1 MAFIRSFPEKQD
13 LTQPAESKTRDFSD
27 EDDLQP
33 LTEEDLR
40 QYPIELRSYM
50 VSERFQKIREIEARK
65 EVLRDIIQLQYK
77 AKNGERAVQKAIT
90 EQDKV
95 TRELLAQ
102 SEGKK
107 VEKGPVKKSTA
118 ISQAPKEIRRDTNDI
133 ELEKVKL
140 KVERTQK
147 NLAENSQ
154 LVKSSSAP
162 KTLQGKRKA
171 SEPETPLTVNS
182 SNSKIIDLSKSTST
196 PMPKKVD
203 VEPPLKKS
211 KTNSGA
217 AVVTSTTTATT
228 TKKKSGKKICDG
240 CEKVEEPQLHAQ
252 RYPKDGKAYC
262 YACHIYKNNCCSN
275 KPATGGRPCYQ
286 QCEDEGTRLCS
297 KHKYTS
303 GTSEIIF
310 DKDSMEE

>member
-1 MAFIRSFPEKQD
+1 
-13 LTQPAESKTRDFSD
+13 
-27 EDDLQP
+27 
-33 LTEEDLR
+33 
-40 QYPIELRSYM
+40 
-50 VSERFQKIREIEARK
+50 
-65 EVLRDIIQLQYK
+65 VLRDIIHLQYK

-162 KTLQGKRKA
+162 KSLQGKRKA

-182 SNSKIIDLSKSTST
+182 SSNNKIIDLSTST
-196 PMPKKVD
+196 TPKKKVETPTVKKDD

-211 KTNSGA
+211 KTNSGI
-217 AVVTSTTTATT
+217 AVITSTAVTATTATV
-228 TKKKSGKKICDG
+228 KKSKGKKTCDG
-240 CEKVEEPQLHAQ
+240 CGKVEEPQLHAQ
-252 RYPKDGKAYC
+252 RYPKDGKSYC
-262 YACHIYKNNCCSN
+262 YGCHVFKNNCCGH
-275 KPATGGRPCYQ
+275 KPPTGGRICYQ
-286 QCEDEGTRLCS
+286 EWENKETCLCS
-297 KHKYTS
+297 KHQYTLH
-303 GTSEIIF
+303 TSEISY
-310 DKDSMEE
+310 DSMDES

>member
-1 MAFIRSFPEKQD
+1 
-13 LTQPAESKTRDFSD
+13 
-27 EDDLQP
+27 
-33 LTEEDLR
+33 
-40 QYPIELRSYM
+40 
-50 VSERFQKIREIEARK
+50 
-65 EVLRDIIQLQYK
+65 VLRDIIHLQYK

-162 KTLQGKRKA
+162 KSLQGKRKA

-182 SNSKIIDLSKSTST
+182 NTNNKIIDLSKSTNT
-196 PMPKKVD
+196 PKKKVETPSTNKKDD

-211 KTNSGA
+211 KTNSGV
-217 AVVTSTTTATT
+217 AVITSTATT
-228 TKKKSGKKICDG
+228 AKKAKKPKKKICDG
-240 CEKVEEPQLHAQ
+240 CGKVEEPQLHAQ
-252 RYPKDGKAYC
+252 RYPKDGKSYC
-262 YACHIYKNNCCSN
+262 YGCHVFANKCCGR
-275 KPATGGRPCYQ
+275 KPPTGGRICYNEY
-286 QCEDEGTRLCS
+286 EDEETRLCP
-297 KHKYTS
+297 KHRHTEFE
-303 GTSEIIF
+303 SEISY
-310 DKDSMEE
+310 DSMDESS